1 MSALQRSSSHSPL
14 SEGGQRIEGKDAQ
27 RMNIMAARIITESI
41 KTTLGPRGMDKML
54 VDSLGDVVVTNDGAT
69 ILREMNLDH
78 PVGKMMVEVART
90 QEAVVG
96 DGTTTAVVIA
106 GELLKNAQ
114 SLLDENIH
122 PTIIAR
128 GYRMAAKKALEIL
141 DNVAITISYD
151 EEIFQKIALTTITGK
166 GVDKAKEH
174 LSVLVVKA
182 ILAVTD
188 EEEGKIS
195 VKTEDIKLE
204 KLEGGGIEN
213 TEFVKGIIM
222 DKEKVHPSM
231 PQKVNDARIFLTN
244 FPLELRGKELDGRI
258 RITDPNQ
265 MKAFTDEE
273 MGSMKRMIEIIKNS
287 GATVMLSQKGI
298 DELGQYYLA
307 NAGILAVRRVKK
319 GDIEKLAKAT
329 GASIV
334 SNIEEL
340 GEQDLGYAGLV
351 EQVKIDEHMMIQVT
365 ECLQPKAVS
374 ILIRGATSHV
384 TEEVERAI
392 EDCLGAVPAAME
404 DKKIVAGG
412 GAAGIEMAE
421 RLRAYART
429 IGGKEQLAIEAFA
442 DSLEAIPRALAENA
456 GLDSI
461 DMLVKLKSAHR
472 RKGSSNA
479 GLDIFD
485 SRIKDMYQEGIIE
498 PARVKKQSIISA
510 SEVAVII
517 LRIDD
522 IIAAQQLGKQP
533 PPRPEGV

>member
-1 MSALQRSSSHSPL
+1 MAALQRSSSHSPL

-412 GAAGIEMAE
+412 GAAEIEMAE

-461 DMLVKLKSAHR
+461 DMLVKLKSAYR
-472 RKGSSNA
+472 RKGSSNT

-485 SRIKDMYQEGIIE
+485 GRIKDMYQEGIIE

-522 IIAAQQLGKQP
+522 IIGASQLGKQP
-533 PPRPEGV
+533 PPRPEGM

>member
-1 MSALQRSSSHSPL
+1 
-14 SEGGQRIEGKDAQ
+14 
-27 RMNIMAARIITESI
+27 
-41 KTTLGPRGMDKML
+41 
-54 VDSLGDVVVTNDGAT
+54 
-69 ILREMNLDH
+69 
-78 PVGKMMVEVART
+78 
-90 QEAVVG
+90 
-96 DGTTTAVVIA
+96 
-106 GELLKNAQ
+106 
-114 SLLDENIH
+114 
-122 PTIIAR
+122 
-128 GYRMAAKKALEIL
+128 MAAKKALEIL

-213 TEFVKGIIM
+213 TEFVRGIIM

-231 PQKVNDARIFLTN
+231 PQKVKDARIFLTN

-412 GAAGIEMAE
+412 GAAEIEMAE

-461 DMLVKLKSAHR
+461 DMLVKLKSAYR

-485 SRIKDMYQEGIIE
+485 GRIKDMYQEGIIE

-522 IIAAQQLGKQP
+522 IIGAAQLGKQP
-533 PPRPEGV
+533 PPRPEGM